1 MLDSALMC
9 AFVGKLTAEPRS
21 MTLPG
26 SLALLLLR
34 R

>member
-1 MLDSALMC
+1 MLNSGDMFAAVSSFIDTQGLA
-9 AFVGKLTAEPRS
+9 
-21 MTLPG
+21 LPG